1 MKERVTER
9 SVMRDSRQMND
20 TTTEKS
26 PSKHQP
32 FVPETARVPEFT
44 PLAILLG
51 LVMTV
56 VLGAANAYLG
66 LRAGMTIA
74 ATYPA
79 AVIGMA
85 VLRVFN
91 GSVLE
96 ENIARTAGSIGES
109 VAAGAIF
116 TLPAFLIAGSWT
128 SFDPAH
134 AYFKSTALMVVGS
147 VLGVLFVSLVR
158 RSLVEDTTLPFPE
171 SVAASEIH
179 KAGRRGAEAAR
190 YLFWNIG
197 AGALVQILGAMQLFA
212 VDKSFFVRI
221 GQAGRSFVRL
231 GPVGNA
237 NVLNAGAF
245 STFDAPTVSPAYMGV
260 GYVIGPTLA
269 ALQFSGGV
277 LAWGVLVPLMMFF
290 LGPQLQGMLPPGAG
304 EGGWADMAAAV
315 WRYIVR
321 PIAVGGMMVGA
332 AYTLFRMGRN
342 LTSSLGRALAEVRHG
357 APPLESMARTERYMG
372 SKTVLSL
379 IGVVFLAMIALYV
392 YISGQVLAGV
402 VAAVVML
409 LVGFFFATVSGN
421 LVGMIGSSNNPISGL
436 TLSTLIIAALLMV
449 ALGVSGPGGVA
460 VVLGVAAVVCV
471 SSAVAGELLQDFKA
485 GYILGGTPRTI
496 QIAELIAVMVA
507 SLVMYY
513 PLYVLQVANIKTG
526 GSGFGD
532 KALPAPQA
540 GLMAALAQG
549 IVGGEMAW
557 PLVVT
562 GALFGVAMI
571 MLKVRSPMLVA
582 VGMYLPFSTT
592 FAIFIGGMFRGAQ
605 EILSRRAGHNEAQRT
620 RVESVG
626 ILIASGL
633 IAGEALT
640 GLVVATFRFFD
651 KPVHQFFAQPSYLVG
666 ACVMAALGLMIIFLP
681 LARAGKPDD
690 PAPPAAIM

>member
-1 MKERVTER
+1 MSEPATL
-9 SVMRDSRQMND
+9 N
-20 TTTEKS
+20 
-26 PSKHQP
+26 PPPKHRP
-32 FVPETARVPEFT
+32 FVPDSASMKEFT
-44 PLAILLG
+44 LRAVLLG
-51 LVMTV
+51 LLLTV

-66 LRAGMTIA
+66 LRAGVTIA

-85 VLRVFN
+85 VLRLFN

-96 ENIARTAGSIGES
+96 ENITRTAGSIGES

-116 TLPAFLIAGSWT
+116 TIPAFVIAGSWT

-134 AYFKSTALMVVGS
+134 AYWKSTALMLVGS

-158 RSLVEDTTLPFPE
+158 RALVEDPTLPFPE

-197 AGALVQILGAMQLFA
+197 VGAAVQLLGAMQLFA

-221 GQAGRSFVRL
+221 GEAGKSFVRL
-231 GPVGNA
+231 GPAGSR
-237 NVLNAGAF
+237 NVVNAGAI

-269 ALQFSGGV
+269 ALQFSGGL
-277 LAWGVLVPLMMFF
+277 LAWGVLVPLFMFL
-290 LGPQLQGMLPPGAG
+290 LGPRLQEFLPAGAG
-304 EGGWADMAAAV
+304 ADGWANEAAAV

-332 AYTLFRMGRN
+332 AYTLFRMGSN
-342 LTSSLGRALAEVRHG
+342 LTSSLGRALTELRHG

-379 IGVVFLAMIALYV
+379 IFFTFLLMIALYV
-392 YISGQVLAGV
+392 FISGNVVAGA

-449 ALGVSGPGGVA
+449 ALGVSGTGGVA

-496 QIAELIAVMVA
+496 QIAELIAVVVA
-507 SLVMYY
+507 SLVMYV
-513 PLYVLQVANIKTG
+513 PLYILQG
-526 GSGFGD
+526 GLGGFGS

-549 IVGGEMAW
+549 IVGGEMPW

-562 GALFGVAMI
+562 GALFGVSLI
-571 MLKVRSPMLVA
+571 LLKVRSPMLVA
-582 VGMYLPFSTT
+582 VGMYLPFSTS
-592 FAIFIGGMFRGAQ
+592 FAIFVGGVLRGVQ
-605 EILSRRAGHNEAQRT
+605 DMLSRRAGNNEAQRT

-640 GLVVATFRFFD
+640 GLIIATFRFFD
-651 KPVHQFFAQPSYLVG
+651 KPIYQFFSEPSYFAG
-666 ACVMAALGLMIIFLP
+666 ALVMAALGLMMIFLP